1 MLVLFCIYAN
11 EVGCYAVHVFGDSH
25 AYFCFSNKNRGTFDE
40 NSSFCMKLD
49 DGDFCAPF
57 YIHHLGPI
65 TMHRVGRDGFGIL
78 DIRGHVKDGD
88 TVVFSFG
95 EIDVRCH
102 IGKQRD
108 AQGRSADEV
117 IKTLVSSYLKTISE
131 NVHKYKKLDVVILG
145 PVPPSDMGHT
155 AFFPVYGSLSERV
168 LLNSLLNDA
177 LKAEIDKTDFH
188 FLDIRD
194 LFQNSEGSF
203 ELSLSDGSVHVNIAY
218 NRVIKER
225 LFSLVSKAPN
235 SDNSL

>member
-1 MLVLFCIYAN
+1 MYFFIYVSD
-11 EVGCYAVHVFGDSH
+11 VGCYAVHIFGDSH
-25 AYFCFSNKNRGTFDE
+25 AYFCFSNQNRGPFDE
-40 NSSFCMKLD
+40 QSIFCMKFD
-49 DGDFCAPF
+49 DSDFCVPF

-78 DIRGHVKDGD
+78 DIRNYIKDGD

-117 IKTLVSSYLKTISE
+117 VKALVSNYLKTIRE
-131 NVHKYKKLDVVILG
+131 NVDQYKKLDVVILG
-145 PVPPSDMGHT
+145 PVPPSDIKNSP
-155 AFFPVYGSLSERV
+155 FFKPYGSLSERI
-168 LLNSLLNDA
+168 LLNSLLNET
-177 LKAEIDKTDFH
+177 LQEEIKKRGFYY
-188 FLDIRD
+188 LDIRD

-203 ELSLSDGSVHVNIAY
+203 ETALSDGSVHVGIVH

-225 LFSLVSKAPN
+225 LFSLVNKVPN
-235 SDNSL
+235 SHRNLE